1 MTVQKGNTARSK
13 RYRKQHRRID
23 YAPSP
28 DVLAVIEKHLAAGL
42 DNCLAGTIDRLILA
56 GDGVTAP
63 GSHAIHAVA
72 KPPFCLASLLENL
85 PAKPA

>member
-1 MTVQKGNTARSK
+1 MEKGNAARTR

-42 DNCLAGTIDRLILA
+42 DNCLAGTIDCLILA
-56 GDGVTAP
+56 GDRALNPHGIRWGTPAP
-63 GSHAIHAVA
+63 GSMTS
-72 KPPFCLASLLENL
+72 KNL
-85 PAKPA
+85 IKLDKKC

>member
-1 MTVQKGNTARSK
+1 MMVEKGSAARSR

-23 YAPSP
+23 YTPSP

-56 GDGVTAP
+56 GDEVTALRFP
-63 GSHAIHAVA
+63 QG
-72 KPPFCLASLLENL
+72 
-85 PAKPA
+85 